1 MVKNSLAVQETW
13 VRPLGWD
20 DPLEKGMATHPSMLD
35 WEIPRSKEPGR
46 LQFMGSQRIGYNIV
60 TKQPP
65 PMGRGW
71 KNLEVHAR
79 KSLHCHEWAMKGG
92 LGKGSEEG
100 KSIERASVFLQN
112 T

>member
-1 MVKNSLAVQETW
+1 M
-13 VRPLGWD
+13 D
-20 DPLEKGMATHPSMLD
+20 
-35 WEIPRSKEPGR
+35 
-46 LQFMGSQRIGYNIV
+46 
-60 TKQPP
+60 
-65 PMGRGW
+65 RGW

-79 KSLHCHEWAMKGG
+79 KSLHCHEWAIKGG